1 MKFTSLKLTGVR
13 GVREHIMEMRD
24 IVAQLK
30 KLEVEMSESFLVHFI
45 LNTLPPQYGPFK
57 ISYNTHKDKWSI
69 NELMT
74 MCVQEEGR
82 LLMEQGE
89 SAMLVAQRKG
99 KKGKSQASQKGK
111 QQISPKSDIKKDEKC
126 FFCKKKGHVKK
137 KCLKFQNW
145 LEKKGNPTSFVCYES
160 NMVNVNTNTWWIDSG
175 STIHISNSLQ
185 GMQNL
190 RKPVT
195 SEQFILSG
203 NKMGSHV
210 EAIGI
215 CYLTL
220 NSGFVLELQKTFY
233 VPSFSRNLISV
244 SRLVPFGYSFHFSE
258 TSFSLIYKSECVGN
272 GILSDGLYCIFLKND
287 TAHNSL
293 HVQTGIKRCVV
304 KEDSSTLWHRR
315 LGHISIDRIKRLVND
330 GVLRTL
336 DFTNFETCVDCIKG
350 KQTNK
355 SKRGATRS
363 STILEII
370 HTDIC
375 SLDMDSHGQKYFISF
390 IDDFSR
396 YMYLYILH
404 NKNEALDAFKVFK
417 AEVEKQYGKQ
427 IKIVRSDRG
436 GEYYGRYLEDGQSP
450 GPFAKF
456 LQEHGIVAQYTMPGS
471 PDQNGVAERR
481 NRTLLDM
488 VRSMLSSSKLPKF
501 LWTEALK
508 TAVYILNR
516 VPTKAV
522 PKTPFELLKGW
533 KPSLRHMRVW
543 GCSSEVRIYNPQE
556 KKLDPRTIS
565 GYFIGYAEKSK
576 GYRFYCPSHSI
587 RIVES
592 RNAKFLEYDLVS
604 GSDQFRNIVSDIDHT
619 ESQPSTSSDRL
630 FIVHNTP
637 QVQTGVERT
646 IDEVQPVIEVPQV
659 VDNIPVD
666 QVDQELPNTSEQQVE
681 PHTSSEDI
689 GTTLRRSA
697 RTKRS
702 AIPSDYVVYLQES
715 DYNIGAENDPESFS
729 QAMSCKESEL
739 WYNAMK
745 DEMSSM
751 KCNDV
756 WDLVEL
762 PNGVKTI
769 GCKWVFK
776 TKKDSLGNIERYKAR
791 LIAKGFTQKE
801 GIDYTE
807 TFSPVSKKDSLRI
820 ILALVAHFDLELQQ
834 MDVKT
839 AFLNGELEEEVYMK
853 QPEGFPSSDGEQL
866 VCKLKKSIYGL
877 KQASRQWYLKFH
889 NIISSF
895 GFVENV
901 MDQCIYLK
909 VSGSKV
915 CFLVLYVDDILLA
928 TNDKGLFHEVKQF
941 LSKNFDMKDMGE
953 ASYVIGIKIHRDRF
967 KGILGL
973 SQETYINKVLER
985 FRMKNCSPS
994 VSPIVKGDRFNLNQ
1008 CPKNNLEREQMKN
1021 IPYASAVGSLM
1032 YAQVCTRP
1040 DIAFAVGM
1048 LGRYQSNPGIDH
1060 WKAAKKVM
1068 RYLQGTKDYKLMY
1081 RRTSNL
1087 EVVGYSD
1094 SDFAGCVDS
1103 RKSTSGY
1110 IFILA
1115 GGAISWRSVKQ
1126 TMTATST
1133 MEAEFISCFEA
1144 TSHGVWL
1151 KSFISG
1157 LRVMDSISRPLSIYC
1172 DNSAAVFMAK
1182 NNKSGSRSKHID
1194 IKYLAIRERVKEKKV
1209 VIEHIS
1215 TELMI
1220 ADPLTKGMPPL
1231 KFKDH
1236 VMNMG
1241 LSSLIGPTLGHVLH
1255 HVAAVKE
1262 HVSLNCSSCGKS
1274 EKRGFDGKP
1283 ETTPSIRR
1291 DRVLETKT
1299 CNPTMAG
1306 GKVNESHGSCFPSL
1320 ARQNAAVVIIYGWLR
1335 KMTLT
1340 LDGAKSVNGH
1350 IRTTCSREPNS
1361 DLNKGNFLIVN
1372 SFRDPEAIS
1381 SPPSCRKSHEAQPMP
1396 LQSSNS
1402 ASPTY
1407 AYRSVNHQ
1415 PDFWA

>member
-1 MKFTSLKLTGVR
+1 MDIDYAIRKDEPHKITDTSTPEQILLYERWEKSNRLSVMYIKTKISAGIRGSIEQHENVRELLKAIDEQFVISDKALASTLIMKFTSLKLTAIR

-57 ISYNTHKDKWSI
+57 ISYNTYKDKWSI

-89 SAMLVAQRKG
+89 SVML
-99 KKGKSQASQKGK
+99 
-111 QQISPKSDIKKDEKC
+111 
-126 FFCKKKGHVKK
+126 
-137 KCLKFQNW
+137 NW

-185 GMQNL
+185 
-190 RKPVT
+190 
-195 SEQFILSG
+195 
-203 NKMGSHV
+203 
-210 EAIGI
+210 
-215 CYLTL
+215 
-220 NSGFVLELQKTFY
+220 
-233 VPSFSRNLISV
+233 
-244 SRLVPFGYSFHFSE
+244 E
-258 TSFSLIYKSECVGN
+258 TSFSLIYKSDCVGN
-272 GILSDGLYCIFLKND
+272 GILSDGLYCIFLQND

-304 KEDSSTLWHRR
+304 KEDSFTLWHRR

-330 GVLRTL
+330 GVLSTL
-336 DFTNFETCVDCIKG
+336 DFTDFETYVDCIKG

-355 SKRGATRS
+355 SKKGATRS

-522 PKTPFELLKGW
+522 LKTPFELLK
-533 KPSLRHMRVW
+533 
-543 GCSSEVRIYNPQE
+543 E

-565 GYFIGYAEKSK
+565 GYFIGYVEKSK
-576 GYRFYCPSHSI
+576 GYRFYCPSHST

-592 RNAKFLEYDLVS
+592 RNAKFLEYDLVN

-637 QVQTGVERT
+637 QVQTSVERT
-646 IDEVQPVIEVPQV
+646 IDEVQPVIEVLQV

-681 PHTSSEDI
+681 PHTFSEDI
-689 GTTLRRSA
+689 GATLRRST

-702 AIPSDYVVYLQES
+702 VIPSDYVVYLQES

-751 KCNDV
+751 RCNDV

-762 PNGVKTI
+762 LNGVKTI

-776 TKKDSLGNIERYKAR
+776 TKKDSSGNIERYKAR
-791 LIAKGFTQKE
+791 LVAKGFTQKE

-839 AFLNGELEEEVYMK
+839 TFLNGELDEEVYMK
-853 QPEGFPSSDGEQL
+853 QPEGFPL
-866 VCKLKKSIYGL
+866 V
-877 KQASRQWYLKFH
+877 
-889 NIISSF
+889 
-895 GFVENV
+895 
-901 MDQCIYLK
+901 M

-928 TNDKGLFHEVKQF
+928 TNDKGLLHEVKQF

-967 KGILGL
+967 K
-973 SQETYINKVLER
+973 
-985 FRMKNCSPS
+985 
-994 VSPIVKGDRFNLNQ
+994 VKGDRFNLNQ
-1008 CPKNNLEREQMKN
+1008 CPKNDLEMEQMKN
-1021 IPYASAVGSLM
+1021 IPYAYAVGSLM

-1048 LGRYQSNPGIDH
+1048 LGRYQSNP
-1060 WKAAKKVM
+1060 
-1068 RYLQGTKDYKLMY
+1068 
-1081 RRTSNL
+1081 
-1087 EVVGYSD
+1087 D

-1103 RKSTSGY
+1103 RKSTFGY

-1144 TSHGVWL
+1144 ISHGVWL
-1151 KSFISG
+1151 KSFIYG

-1182 NNKSGSRSKHID
+1182 NNKSGSRSKHIN

-1209 VIEHIS
+1209 VIKHIS

-1220 ADPLTKGMPPL
+1220 VDPLTKGMPPL

-1241 LSSLIGPTLGHVLH
+1241 LSSL
-1255 HVAAVKE
+1255 
-1262 HVSLNCSSCGKS
+1262 
-1274 EKRGFDGKP
+1274 
-1283 ETTPSIRR
+1283 
-1291 DRVLETKT
+1291 
-1299 CNPTMAG
+1299 M
-1306 GKVNESHGSCFPSL
+1306 
-1320 ARQNAAVVIIYGWLR
+1320 
-1335 KMTLT
+1335 
-1340 LDGAKSVNGH
+1340 
-1350 IRTTCSREPNS
+1350 
-1361 DLNKGNFLIVN
+1361 
-1372 SFRDPEAIS
+1372 
-1381 SPPSCRKSHEAQPMP
+1381 
-1396 LQSSNS
+1396 
-1402 ASPTY
+1402 
-1407 AYRSVNHQ
+1407 
-1415 PDFWA
+1415 